1 MKIRFKFRKQGN
13 LRFIGHLDVMR
24 YFQKVFRRAELD
36 MAFSGGYSPHIL
48 MTFASPLGLGL
59 TSDGEYMDAEFV
71 TCPGKEELIAR
82 MNAVSVPELLVTD
95 ACLLP
100 EKSQNAMA
108 SLKEADYTV
117 RMREE
122 RAGSEAFFD
131 TLCEWLAR
139 DEILIE
145 KKAKK
150 GKKEVSTVNVRP
162 RLHSYRRTEGGI
174 SFRLDQGSES
184 NLKPE
189 TILQAF
195 LKEERSAFPELPF
208 PEDPDGSISETGVR
222 IFFAI
227 NRDELYTEEDGR
239 IIPLIEAGEKNF

>member
-1 MKIRFKFRKQGN
+1 MKIRFKFRKQGD

-48 MTFASPLGLGL
+48 MTFAAPLGLGL

-82 MNAVSVPELLVTD
+82 MNAVSVPELSVTD

-100 EKSQNAMA
+100 DDAKNAMA
-108 SLKEADYTV
+108 SMAYADYTV

-122 RAGSEAFFD
+122 NEKSEALFD
-131 TLCEWLAR
+131 ALCAWLDR
-139 DEILIE
+139 DEILVE
-145 KKAKK
+145 KQAKK
-150 GKKEVSTVNVRP
+150 GKKEVTAVNIRP
-162 RLHSYRRTEGGI
+162 KIRAYRRTEEGI
-174 SFRLDQGSES
+174 FFCLDQGSES

-189 TILQAF
+189 TVLAAF
-195 LKEERSAFPELPF
+195 LKEHGTETFGLPACGPVGTFPEESF
-208 PEDPDGSISETGVR
+208 IR
-222 IFFAI
+222 IHFAL
-227 NRDELYTEEDGR
+227 NRDELYTEQNR
-239 IIPLIEAGEKNF
+239 RAFPLIEAGDQNF

>member
-1 MKIRFKFRKQGN
+1 MKIRFKFRKQGD

-48 MTFASPLGLGL
+48 MTFAAPLGLGL

-82 MNAVSVPELLVTD
+82 MNAVSVPELSVTD

-100 EKSQNAMA
+100 DNAKNAMA
-108 SLKEADYTV
+108 SMAFADYTV

-122 RAGSEAFFD
+122 NEKSGAYFD
-131 TLCEWLAR
+131 ALCAWLR
-139 DEILIE
+139 KDEILIE
-145 KKAKK
+145 KQAKK
-150 GKKEVSTVNVRP
+150 GKKEVTALNIRP
-162 RLHSYRRTEGGI
+162 KIRTYRRTEDGI
-174 SFRLDQGSES
+174 FFCLDQGSES

-189 TILQAF
+189 TVLAAF
-195 LKEERSAFPELPF
+195 LQEHGTDSFGLPPYGPEGTFPEESF
-208 PEDPDGSISETGVR
+208 IR
-222 IFFAI
+222 IRFAI
-227 NRDELYTEEDGR
+227 NRDELYMQEDGVPKPM
-239 IIPLIEAGEKNF
+239 IAAGEKDF

>member
-1 MKIRFKFRKQGN
+1 MKIRFKFRKKGD

-24 YFQKVFRRAELD
+24 YYQKVFRRAELD
-36 MAFSGGYSPHIL
+36 MAFTEGYSPHII

-71 TCPGKEELIAR
+71 TCPPKEELIRR
-82 MNAVSVPELLVTD
+82 MNAVSVADLTVTD

-100 EKSQNAMA
+100 EKSRNAMA
-108 SLKEADYTV
+108 SLTEADYTV
-117 RMREE
+117 RFREE
-122 RAGSEAFFD
+122 RAGSAFFEM
-131 TLCEWLAR
+131 LGNWLKR

-145 KKAKK
+145 KKTKK
-150 GKKEVSTVNVRP
+150 SVQSINIRPKIKAFALKENAV
-162 RLHSYRRTEGGI
+162 

-195 LKEERSAFPELPF
+195 LKEEGACFLDLPI
-208 PEDPDGSISETGVR
+208 PREQDGSITETGVR

-227 NRDELYTEEDGR
+227 NRDELYTEEGGK
-239 IIPLIEAGEKNF
+239 IIPLINAGEKNF